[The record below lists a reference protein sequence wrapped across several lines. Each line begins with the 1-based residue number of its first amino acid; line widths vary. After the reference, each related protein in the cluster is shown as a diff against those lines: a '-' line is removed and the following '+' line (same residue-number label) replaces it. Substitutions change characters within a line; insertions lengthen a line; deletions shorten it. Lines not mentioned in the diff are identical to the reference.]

1 MGTEEITEEEIPD
14 SSSHVIEIQDMKDT
28 IVEADVKPVIVE
40 IKDDITTVEQLY
52 VEPKVTE
59 DETTTTE
66 SMQEKEIDDK
76 EVQLKKKTIKK
87 KKVIKRKTVINEEGS
102 PTTTEE
108 VFEEEVPISETIS
121 IQDEQE
127 TSVEDIVRPVKTD
140 AKDDRI
146 AEAEFFISGEKTENE
161 KIITEVYE
169 DVKIEDAKGKKVR
182 TSIKKKKTT
191 KQREIVDDE
200 GNPVITEEITEE
212 EIPDS
217 SSHVIEIQDMTDTIV
232 ETDVKPVIVEI
243 KDDITTVE
251 QLYVEPNIS
260 EEETTTTESMQ
271 EKEIDDKEDQLKKK
285 TI

>member
-127 TSVEDIVRPVKTD
+127 TSVEGIVRPVKTD

-146 AEAEFFISGEKTENE
+146 AEAEFFISEEKTENE

-169 DVKIEDAKGKKVR
+169 DVKIEDVKGKKVR
-182 TSIKKKKTT
+182 KSIKKKKTT

-200 GNPVITEEITEE
+200 GTPVIIEEITEE

-232 ETDVKPVIVEI
+232 ETDVKPLIVEI
-243 KDDITTVE
+243 EDDTSTI
-251 QLYVEPNIS
+251 
-260 EEETTTTESMQ
+260 EESFIPPKVTEGELRTTESIEQTEVGDQ
-271 EKEIDDKEDQLKKK
+271 EINNQA
-285 TI
+285 